1 MLDPMALHCCERYRA
16 RMTTLGTS
24 RRPLS
29 GRLVLWLVPA
39 AAAITQVGV
48 AMPGD
53 AIVADNGQAAA
64 GVTTTVIL
72 TWLAAERRRRGAW
85 WVLVVF
91 SVWSLAV
98 SVVAMTINP
107 GGALAVFLA
116 GSAAALGCVLSRPV
130 REYVDP

>member
-1 MLDPMALHCCERYRA
+1 
-16 RMTTLGTS
+16 MTTLGTS
-24 RRPLS
+24 RRALS

-39 AAAITQVGV
+39 AATLTQVGI

-53 AIVADNGQAAA
+53 AIVADNGQATA
-64 GVTTTVIL
+64 GLATTVIL

-98 SVVAMTINP
+98 SAFAMTVNP
-107 GGALAVFLA
+107 DGAIAVFVA
-116 GSAAALGCVLSRPV
+116 GSAAALACLLSRPV
-130 REYVDP
+130 RDYVDP